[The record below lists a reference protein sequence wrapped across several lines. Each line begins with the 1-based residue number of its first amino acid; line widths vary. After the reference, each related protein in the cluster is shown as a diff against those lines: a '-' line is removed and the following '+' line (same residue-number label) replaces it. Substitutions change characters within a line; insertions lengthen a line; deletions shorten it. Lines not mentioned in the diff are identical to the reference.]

1 MHPGNRMPSVSM
13 SIILIGF
20 LFLVGYLNTNVS
32 KDSILKEVSSKAF
45 PEKIITAAN
54 QQQVDKSKQLTVAS
68 APVRTGTPDAMF
80 ISPQVN
86 NRMQKDNAP
95 LHLQNRNNTASLQ
108 QTIKTTEGNFN
119 TQAGQN
125 ENEHLLATNNT
136 SESTFPFV
144 NKTTNIALLEN
155 SNKTPVVN
163 TDFIGDNNIIIP
175 GKESDIKAS
184 NLTTEQQ
191 SQTIP
196 AAADDN
202 NSKTV
207 VVNTETKEADIAAAK
222 ENTEAADKKITVKS
236 NNTSLISQSDKA
248 WMEDFAMHNK
258 PAAKKWAGKLGL
270 QAYITPSVVYRKLHN
285 NAANKMLAGSTNSN
299 YNNYS
304 TDDAVTHKASFGVEA
319 GVSLQYAFAKR
330 LKLKAGMQLN
340 YTRYNAHAFATNH
353 PIATS
358 ITMNADDDLQTYEVF
373 KTSDYSNTF
382 GLSPAKLHNETYQLS
397 IPIGAD
403 FKLASVDN
411 FSLYAGATIQP
422 TLLLYGKSYI
432 ISTDRRSYV
441 QDPSLLNRFN
451 LNAGFEMYVSYKTQ
465 DGYTWQLGPQYR
477 AQIFSTNT
485 KLYSVE
491 ERLQNFGFKI
501 GLTKQL

>member
-1 MHPGNRMPSVSM
+1 
-13 SIILIGF
+13 
-20 LFLVGYLNTNVS
+20 
-32 KDSILKEVSSKAF
+32 
-45 PEKIITAAN
+45 
-54 QQQVDKSKQLTVAS
+54 
-68 APVRTGTPDAMF
+68 
-80 ISPQVN
+80 
-86 NRMQKDNAP
+86 
-95 LHLQNRNNTASLQ
+95 
-108 QTIKTTEGNFN
+108 
-119 TQAGQN
+119 
-125 ENEHLLATNNT
+125 
-136 SESTFPFV
+136 
-144 NKTTNIALLEN
+144 
-155 SNKTPVVN
+155 
-163 TDFIGDNNIIIP
+163 
-175 GKESDIKAS
+175 
-184 NLTTEQQ
+184 
-191 SQTIP
+191 
-196 AAADDN
+196 
-202 NSKTV
+202 
-207 VVNTETKEADIAAAK
+207 
-222 ENTEAADKKITVKS
+222 
-236 NNTSLISQSDKA
+236 
-248 WMEDFAMHNK
+248 
-258 PAAKKWAGKLGL
+258 
-270 QAYITPSVVYRKLHN
+270 
-285 NAANKMLAGSTNSN
+285 
-299 YNNYS
+299 
-304 TDDAVTHKASFGVEA
+304 
-319 GVSLQYAFAKR
+319 
-330 LKLKAGMQLN
+330 MQLN